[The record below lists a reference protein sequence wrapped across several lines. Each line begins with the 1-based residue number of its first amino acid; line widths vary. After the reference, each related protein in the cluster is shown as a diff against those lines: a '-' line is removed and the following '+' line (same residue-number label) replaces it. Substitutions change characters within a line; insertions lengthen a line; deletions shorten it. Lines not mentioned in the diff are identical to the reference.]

1 MGDVHHVGYVTFRD
15 LKEYIEVCDGFEAD
29 VADIEAKERHP
40 PGRSNCY
47 AIVPSN
53 WMVPLCAGGGRKG
66 NEDRTTLS
74 TKCPLERT
82 TEILVARVEVGRFLI
97 EAYEMNL

>member
-1 MGDVHHVGYVTFRD
+1 MSAMLGNVSKSVRSD
-15 LKEYIEVCDGFEAD
+15 LRRVCDGFEAD
-29 VADIEAKERHP
+29 VADDEAKERHP
-40 PGRSNCY
+40 RGSSNCY

-53 WMVPLCAGGGRKG
+53 WMVPLCATRGERKG

-82 TEILVARVEVGRFLI
+82 EILCPT
-97 EAYEMNL
+97 